1 MIPVRDDIPTRT
13 FPFFT
18 ILFIIINAAVFL
30 FQVTLTDK
38 GSWIFIHRFGTI
50 PAALIHFSD
59 PFPNDH
65 LSVFITPVTGLFLHG
80 GFIHL
85 AGNMLFLWIFGNNIE
100 DILGHIRFVIFYLL
114 CGFMATGLHILT
126 EPNSVIPLVGA
137 SGAIAGIMGAY
148 LILYPRARI
157 LTMILI
163 VIYPV
168 FVWIPAVFF
177 LVIWFLFQ
185 VLNATGSAS
194 GNVAWAAHVG
204 GFITGIVAIR
214 LWIGSRRKRLRQP
227 PGSVPRAGGNV
238 RPFRRLH

>member
-18 ILFIIINAAVFL
+18 ILFIIINTAVFL
-30 FQVTLTDK
+30 FQATLTDK
-38 GSWIFIHRFGTI
+38 GNWIFIHRFGTI
-50 PAALIHFSD
+50 PAVLIHFSD
-59 PFPNDH
+59 PFPNDG
-65 LSVFITPVTGLFLHG
+65 LSIFITPVTGLFLHG

-148 LILYPRARI
+148 LILYPRARV

-163 VIYPV
+163 VVYPV

-194 GNVAWAAHVG
+194 GNVAWVAHVG